1 MKAFTGDIHK
11 AHSFLCPVCG
21 HEHVSTIGKA
31 LIGDGALAGLPGMIA
46 ELGFG
51 TKVLI
56 VTDEIVYGLVGEQA
70 KKLWESG
77 GLNLS
82 WHVFKTPMLP
92 NEQAIG
98 EVFVEAAS
106 HPDVFVALG
115 GGSVCDVTR
124 YVAFRLGKPLIP
136 VPTAITHDGFFT
148 DMALLLIGG
157 MKTTVV
163 CTPPAAFLADIDII
177 RKAPARMNAAG
188 LGEMA
193 SKLTALA
200 DWYAASLVK
209 GDWYCEETFQL
220 MQEAI
225 DQAFAASEGIA
236 SGDPQAL
243 LSLTDALYKSAVDMS
258 WYGSART
265 GAGAEHHLTHY
276 WVMRHAA
283 RGEKPNMHGAE
294 VGVGA
299 VLVIDMWKRILA
311 IDEHHFDIDKA
322 VAAMLT
328 KEQWEE
334 HVKKGY
340 GDAAPE
346 AFKAQKDKSFS
357 REERRGEI
365 ERILKAL
372 PELRKKFVYLPDY
385 KEFAAR
391 LKEAGAPCVPSQLHV
406 TREELMD
413 SVLYAKEVRSKYT
426 SLWIADAL
434 GLLPELSTALAD
446 DAEELEKELA
456 VNNNYTDV

>member
-1 MKAFTGDIHK
+1 MKDFVEIKDLVGDIHK
-11 AHSFLCPVCG
+11 AHSFPCPVCE
-21 HEHVSTIGKA
+21 HEHASTIGEA
-31 LIGDGALAGLPGMIA
+31 LIGNGALAGLPGML
-46 ELGFG
+46 EGLKLGK
-51 TKVLI
+51 KVLV
-56 VTDEIVYGLVGEQA
+56 VTDEIVYGLVGERA
-70 KKLWESG
+70 KELWESG
-77 GLNLS
+77 GLELS

-106 HPDVFVALG
+106 APDVFVSLG

-124 YVAFRLGKPLIP
+124 YVAHRLDIPLIP

-148 DMALLLIGG
+148 DMSLLLLGG

-163 CTPPAAFLADIDII
+163 CAPPAAFLADIDII
-177 RKAPARMNAAG
+177 CKAPVRMNAAG

-193 SKLTALA
+193 SKFTALA
-200 DWYAASLVK
+200 DWYAASLVN
-209 GDWYCEETFQL
+209 GDWYCDAVFNL
-220 MQEAI
+220 MIEAI

-236 SGDPQAL
+236 SGDPDAL

-276 WVMRHAA
+276 WVMRHAV

-299 VLVIDMWKRILA
+299 VLVLNMWQRMLA
-311 IDEHHFDIDKA
+311 IDENHFDIDKA
-322 VAAMLT
+322 LDAMLT

-346 AFKAQKDKSFS
+346 AFKAQKNKSFS
-357 REERRGEI
+357 REERRKEI

-372 PELRKKFVYLPDY
+372 PALREKFAYLPNY
-385 KEFAAR
+385 KEFAVR
-391 LKEAGAPCVPSQLHV
+391 LKEAGAPYVPSQLHV
-406 TREELMD
+406 TREEIID

-434 GLLPELSTALAD
+434 GLLPELSVALAD
-446 DAEELEKELA
+446 DAEALEKELA
-456 VNNNYTDV
+456 D